1 MTTLEIRSETEK
13 YQIERLI
20 GAVDPKKWQ
29 ELANYTLGHR
39 ARLVKPLISYDTS
52 AIALSFVPAAGE
64 DDDEANSENDNG
76 FTYHHLRRDLYNK
89 VTVCGVTIAARY
101 TVPSAHIT
109 IARFVKPLKVS
120 KENLESPEVAG
131 KKASQL
137 VAEIEDLNAELRS
150 KMWRRLGDHA
160 QGQWIVGHEKGLELI
175 FGPTW
180 YGQGESFVLG
190 EGFT

>member
-1 MTTLEIRSETEK
+1 MTTLEIRSEIDK
-13 YQIERLI
+13 DQIERLI
-20 GAVDPKKWQ
+20 GAVDSEKWQ

-39 ARLVKPLISYDTS
+39 ARLVKPIISYDTS

-64 DDDEANSENDNG
+64 DDPDINHGNDDG
-76 FTYHHLRRDLYNK
+76 YTYHHLRRDLYDK
-89 VTVCGVTIAARY
+89 VTTCGVTIAARY

-109 IARFVKPLKVS
+109 IGRFVKPLKFPR
-120 KENLESPEVAG
+120 ENLESPEVAG

-150 KMWRRLGDHA
+150 KVWRRLGDHA
-160 QGQWIVGHEKGLELI
+160 QGQWIVGQEKGLELML
-175 FGPTW
+175 GPTW
-180 YGQGESFVLG
+180 YGQGERFVLG